1 MQNTIAGY
9 YQNAQKQFNYEFSF
23 KASESSTNI
32 FEENKSEFNFE
43 KYFAN
48 NGDKELQKLDIQN
61 AIEYLY
67 NLLIKELMLNKIKN
81 LMKSIYSKFIF

>member
-1 MQNTIAGY
+1 MQNTITGY
-9 YQNAQKQFNYEFSF
+9 YQSAQKQFYGNNSI
-23 KASESSTNI
+23 KTSKDNTNI
-32 FEENKSEFNFE
+32 FEENKSEFNLE

-81 LMKSIYSKFIF
+81 LLKSIYSKFIS